1 MLEANV
7 LVRRW
12 WSLAALS
19 LGLLVVGLDTTILN
33 VALPTIA
40 GSLHAGTAQ
49 LQWIVDAYVLAFAG
63 GMLPAGLLGDRFG
76 RRRVLLIGLGLF
88 GVASAACALAG
99 SAGELIAAR
108 IVLGAAAAMIMP
120 LSIATVPV
128 LFGPRERS
136 RAIAAITLALGVG
149 LPLGPIV
156 GGVLVEHFAWS
167 AVFWINVPVIALV
180 LPAAAVLLPET
191 TNPQAPPVDVLGVG
205 LAVGAVVALV
215 FGLVEAPT
223 AGWASPQTLA
233 VLGVALLSAF
243 AFMLRERRVARPLI
257 DPALIAD
264 RRFTWGTVAGVIT
277 MYALFGILFT
287 VPQFLQAVLG
297 HGALD
302 TGLRVAPLMVG
313 LAAAAPLAG
322 AVDRRWGTQAATATG
337 LLLLAASLLA
347 LSRVTSHTDELA
359 LAGLL
364 AVSGFGTGLAMIPA
378 MDAVISAVP
387 GGELGA
393 GAAVNT
399 TLRQLGGAV
408 GVASLGSL
416 LASVYRERL
425 DPALEPLPAAAAGA
439 ARGSVIGADAVAAGL
454 GPSGGALRS
463 AAHDAF
469 TAGLSAVGLAG
480 AAVTLV
486 GAVLVLLFLPSRPAV

>member
-1 MLEANV
+1 V
-7 LVRRW
+7 
-12 WSLAALS
+12 SI
-19 LGLLVVGLDTTILN
+19 GLLVVGLDTTILN

-40 GSLHAGTAQ
+40 ASLDAGTAQ

-88 GVASAACALAG
+88 GSSSAACAVAG

-128 LFGPRERS
+128 LFGPQERP
-136 RAIAAITLALGVG
+136 RAIAAIMLAIGLG

-156 GGVLVEHFAWS
+156 GGVLLDHFAWN

-180 LPAAAVLLPET
+180 LPAAALLLPET
-191 TNPQAPPVDVLGVG
+191 TNPEAPAVDALGVG
-205 LAVGAVVALV
+205 FAVGAIVALV

-223 AGWASPQTLA
+223 AGWASPRTIATFA
-233 VLGVALLSAF
+233 VACLSAV
-243 AFMLRERRVARPLI
+243 AFMLRERRIASPLV
-257 DPALIAD
+257 DPGLFAD

-297 HGALD
+297 HDALA
-302 TGLRVAPLMVG
+302 TGLRVVPLMIG

-322 AVDRRWGTQAATATG
+322 AVDRRWGTKVPIVAG
-337 LLLLAASLLA
+337 LLLLSSALVA
-347 LSRVTSHTDELA
+347 LSRLTSHTDELA
-359 LAGLL
+359 LAGIL
-364 AVSGFGTGLAMIPA
+364 AISGFGTGLAMIPA

-416 LASVYRERL
+416 LASVYRDRL
-425 DPALEPLPAAAAGA
+425 DPAIEQLPPVAADA
-439 ARGSVIGADAVAAGL
+439 ARGSVVGADTVADGL
-454 GPSGGALRS
+454 GVSGDVLRI

-469 TAGLSAVGLAG
+469 TAGLTSVGLAC

-486 GAVLVLLFLPSRPAV
+486 GAVLVMMFLPARSTA